1 MDPLTAIGLV
11 ANILAFVDFGLKGLT
26 EEAASLQR
34 FAEQTRHFAD
44 DLQTPDPMGLD
55 DDEKVLCALAKY
67 CCKICE
73 DILTLIDGIRPKKAF
88 SGIQAINLR
97 DSIKD
102 DIQKLVRIPE
112 RSLERLAQGS
122 ILRGLEFDTMYYR
135 HDTICEAHEKPFRW
149 ILADD
154 FDDRCNVDCPNGRQ
168 NELLSDSGT
177 GVIKDMKL
185 KVDITSALAEENPL
199 VICTEG
205 DEGHFPRLAREISHD
220 PDQIP
225 SPKYLPTSEERRDIQ
240 QKLTQWLS
248 SGSGVFHFSAKIG
261 AGKSTL
267 MKIIINHGESR
278 KRRNTWTGDKTLVCA
293 KFFFWNSGSERQR
306 PISGLYLGLLHEV
319 LSAHPDLTT
328 HALPS
333 FWEAVY
339 TSPSPAGERMHISP
353 SQSLQGLD
361 RLFQGSGISQNYGF
375 CLFIHGLDELQET
388 TECSDIKFCVASRP
402 LNAFLKM
409 SAPQQSICLHDLS
422 KRDMALYID
431 EKLQNIEDANVLAS
445 ISKVIFEKAQVI
457 FFWAAIV
464 VKDIRGQIVNRHD
477 LESLIRHINQLP
489 EEINDLFAHILQSL
503 TPKDRRR
510 AYQVLAVL
518 LRAQTYQDQ

>member
-88 SGIQAINLR
+88 SGIQAIKSVLKGVKYQSDLKSLQTKLNACQSQIGPQLTYITRLIDFARLQEIKGSIEGLKISTDVCSLR

-154 FDDRCNVDCPNGRQ
+154 FDDRCNVDCPN
-168 NELLSDSGT
+168 
-177 GVIKDMKL
+177 
-185 KVDITSALAEENPL
+185 
-199 VICTEG
+199 
-205 DEGHFPRLAREISHD
+205 
-220 PDQIP
+220 
-225 SPKYLPTSEERRDIQ
+225 ERRDIQ

-388 TECSDIKFCVASRP
+388 TECSYF
-402 LNAFLKM
+402 
-409 SAPQQSICLHDLS
+409 DLT
-422 KRDMALYID
+422 
-431 EKLQNIEDANVLAS
+431 
-445 ISKVIFEKAQVI
+445 
-457 FFWAAIV
+457 
-464 VKDIRGQIVNRHD
+464 
-477 LESLIRHINQLP
+477 
-489 EEINDLFAHILQSL
+489 EIIY
-503 TPKDRRR
+503 R
-510 AYQVLAVL
+510 
-518 LRAQTYQDQ
+518 